1 MRRKT
6 QRKPRRLKGGRFGKM
21 KFIYSK
27 PTNESRIAGAGGY
40 GVVLEIDNYVVKL
53 LKNINDCPALINEA
67 NIQLAARNAVLNA
80 NIDIFIPNIFTYETE
95 PIVWRREQY
104 ICGIIMEKIPAY
116 DNDGQ
121 LHIILGDSDEM
132 ILNRVVG
139 VKISDAVAS
148 TNLPRGFYA
157 SPELLEEIWEESKSS
172 WTIEKVAYI
181 MGQTYR
187 ALINVDI
194 IPNDLE
200 FIYGADDK
208 IWCIDFGLCRFGK
221 VDPQEFLHKK
231 GVEGMASEI
240 YIPQEGFRGRTAF
253 LKGFSSPSGKN

>member
-1 MRRKT
+1 MRRRNKT
-6 QRKPRRLKGGRFGKM
+6 RRKPRFLKGGRHGKM
-21 KFIYSK
+21 KFFYSK
-27 PTNESRIAGAGGY
+27 PTNESLIAGAGGY

-53 LKNINDCPALINEA
+53 LKNINDCPALLNEA
-67 NIQLAARNAVLNA
+67 NLQLVARNAVLNA
-80 NIDIFIPNIFTYETE
+80 NINIKIPNIFTYETE
-95 PIVWRREQY
+95 SLIWKHGQY
-104 ICGIIMEKIPAY
+104 ICGIVMEKIPAY
-116 DNDGQ
+116 DKDGQ
-121 LHIILGDSDEM
+121 MHIILGDSDET

-139 VKISDAVAS
+139 VKTSDSISS

-157 SPELLEEIWEESKSS
+157 SPELLEDIWKESKSN
-172 WTIEKVAYI
+172 WTIDNVSYI

-187 ALINVDI
+187 ALINANI

-221 VDPQEFLHKK
+221 VDPYKFLYKT

-240 YIPQEGFRGRTAF
+240 YIPQDGFRGRSAF
-253 LKGFSSPSGKN
+253 LKGFSSSI